1 MTKKRGDLGNA
12 AKDLVEDISDYFSN
26 DNPDNAAGRDI
37 NQDYSSSS
45 TDIRNYSNEGDVVEG
60 DQSNTVITAS
70 ECEPDSISV
79 KTVDAPFWAE
89 DVKTIDIKCKEDPD
103 IQPEADINSQSE
115 QDMESSSQS
124 GTSEYA
130 EVDNMYISN
139 SENSANL
146 ISPEPEPEPEAEPE
160 AEAEFEF
167 EFEC

>member
-45 TDIRNYSNEGDVVEG
+45 TDVRNYSNEGDVVEG
-60 DQSNTVITAS
+60 DQSNTIITAS

-89 DVKTIDIKCKEDPD
+89 DVKTIDINCRDDPD
-103 IQPEADINSQSE
+103 IQPEADIASQSE

-124 GTSEYA
+124 DTSECADVENTYK
-130 EVDNMYISN
+130 SS
-139 SENSANL
+139 SENPADL
-146 ISPEPEPEPEAEPE
+146 ISPEV
-160 AEAEFEF
+160 EAEFEF